1 MHDIVGAVLEFL
13 GEAATATATAEPP
26 NSGPRWL
33 RWLNWAVLILLA
45 LFALLVIGLI
55 VWSR

>member
-13 GEAATATATAEPP
+13 GDAAMVEAPD
-26 NSGPRWL
+26 SGPRWL
-33 RWLNWAVLILLA
+33 RWLRWAVLTFITV
-45 LFALLVIGLI
+45 FTLLVIGLI

>member
-13 GEAATATATAEPP
+13 GEAATAEPP
-26 NSGPRWL
+26 NGGPRWL
-33 RWLNWAVLILLA
+33 RWLNWAVLIFLA

>member
-1 MHDIVGAVLEFL
+1 MHDIIGAVLEFL
-13 GEAATATATAEPP
+13 GDAATAEA
-26 NSGPRWL
+26 SKGGPSWL
-33 RWLNWAVLILLA
+33 RWLHRATLIFLT

>member
-13 GEAATATATAEPP
+13 GEAATATAEPP